1 MRDLLLPFGTVIGV
15 AIAAYGVAMW
25 SVPAALIV
33 VGGTIA
39 GVCERH
45 SQ

>member
-1 MRDLLLPFGTVIGV
+1 MSNLLLVIGTVIGV
-15 AIAAYGVAMW
+15 AIAALGVAMW

-33 VGGTIA
+33 VGVTIA